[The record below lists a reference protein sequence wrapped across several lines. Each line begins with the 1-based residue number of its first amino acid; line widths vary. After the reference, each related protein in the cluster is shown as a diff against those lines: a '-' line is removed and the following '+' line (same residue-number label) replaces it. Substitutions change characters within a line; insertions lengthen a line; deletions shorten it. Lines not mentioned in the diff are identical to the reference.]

1 MKTRYS
7 IVQFLAALTTSA
19 SLFSQTPAAA
29 PKEEIVELPA
39 FSISSE
45 KDTGYVGKSALSST
59 RIAVDTSD
67 LPQSVQVLNSG
78 FLKAVNPFMISDIL
92 NYVGGA
98 QNGSLNW
105 TSGRNN
111 IRGFSGDGDYTDGFA
126 PPMATAGFSPF
137 RCGSE

>member
-45 KDTGYVGKSALSST
+45 KDTG
-59 RIAVDTSD
+59 
-67 LPQSVQVLNSG
+67 
-78 FLKAVNPFMISDIL
+78 
-92 NYVGGA
+92 
-98 QNGSLNW
+98 
-105 TSGRNN
+105 
-111 IRGFSGDGDYTDGFA
+111 
-126 PPMATAGFSPF
+126 
-137 RCGSE
+137 